1 MVSPK
6 NVVKVS
12 SFQRAKQLFDNIDK
26 GPFIEPPPNGSPVRV
41 ITAHSPGCLTSPKR
55 LQLGIPGG
63 SSMSTVSSTSHR
75 AAIDKITP
83 YSPGKPIEEVAR
95 ELGLD
100 PSSIVKLAS
109 NENPLGPSPLAVE
122 AMREHLE
129 DVRLYP
135 ETDGFPLRVA
145 LAEYYGVNPDQV
157 SIGRGSDE
165 IMHFLS
171 IAYLEPGDEVI
182 MGDPPFSMYEIST
195 KVMGATPVKVPLAK
209 NYAHDL
215 PAMADAITEHTKII
229 YFANP
234 HNPTGAMNTQAEV
247 EAFLARVPERVLVV
261 LDEAYCEYVTR
272 DDYPNSLQYV
282 KEGRNVIT
290 LRTFSKIYALAG
302 LRVGYGITS
311 RPEVL
316 QAIGQVREP
325 FNVANLALWAAIAS
339 LRDPNQVARSRKVN
353 EEGKAFL
360 YAAFAR
366 MGLPYVPTESNFILV
381 DTKQECRGVFGRL
394 LKEGVIVR
402 TGDIFGYPTMIRV
415 TIGSAAE
422 NARFIDALE
431 KVLAVV
437 A

>member
-1 MVSPK
+1 M
-6 NVVKVS
+6 NT
-12 SFQRAKQLFDNIDK
+12 L
-26 GPFIEPPPNGSPVRV
+26 
-41 ITAHSPGCLTSPKR
+41 
-55 LQLGIPGG
+55 
-63 SSMSTVSSTSHR
+63 SSTSHR
-75 AAIDKITP
+75 AAIDHITP

-100 PSSIVKLAS
+100 PSTIVKLAS
-109 NENPLGPSPLAVE
+109 NENPLGPSPRAIE

-145 LAEYYGVNPDQV
+145 LAEFYGVDKDEV
-157 SIGRGSDE
+157 TIGRGSDE

-171 IAYLEPGDEVI
+171 LAYLEPGDEVI

-195 KVMGATPVKVPLAK
+195 KVMGATPVKVPLK
-209 NYAHDL
+209 DYTHDL
-215 PAMADAITEHTKII
+215 QGMADAITDRTKLI

-234 HNPTGAMNTQAEV
+234 HNPTGAMNTKAEV
-247 EAFLARVPERVLVV
+247 DAFLDRVPERVLVV

-302 LRVGYGITS
+302 LRVGYGIT
-311 RPEVL
+311 RRQEVL

-325 FNVANLALWAAIAS
+325 FNVANLAQWAAIAS
-339 LRDPNQVARSRKVN
+339 LRDPNQVPRSRKVN
-353 EEGKAFL
+353 EEGKAYL
-360 YAAFAR
+360 YAAFER
-366 MGLPYVPTESNFILV
+366 MGLPYVPTQSNFILV

-394 LKEGVIVR
+394 LREGVIVR

-422 NARFIDALE
+422 NARFIAVLE
-431 KVLAVV
+431 KVLAV
-437 A
+437 AG

>member
-1 MVSPK
+1 
-6 NVVKVS
+6 
-12 SFQRAKQLFDNIDK
+12 
-26 GPFIEPPPNGSPVRV
+26 
-41 ITAHSPGCLTSPKR
+41 
-55 LQLGIPGG
+55 
-63 SSMSTVSSTSHR
+63 MSTISSTSHR
-75 AAIDKITP
+75 AAIDQITP

-135 ETDGFPLRVA
+135 ETDGYPLRVA
-145 LAEYYGVNPDQV
+145 LAEYYGVNADQV

-171 IAYLEPGDEVI
+171 VAYLEPGDEVI

-215 PAMADAITEHTKII
+215 QGMADAITDHTKII

-234 HNPTGAMNTQAEV
+234 HNPTGAMNTAAEV
-247 EAFLARVPERVLVV
+247 DAFLARVPERVLVV
-261 LDEAYCEYVTR
+261 LDEAYCEYVSR
-272 DDYPNSLQYV
+272 DDYPDSLQYV
-282 KEGRNVIT
+282 REGRNVIT

-302 LRVGYGITS
+302 LRVGYGISS

-325 FNVANLALWAAIAS
+325 FNVANLAQWAAIAS
-339 LRDPNQVARSRKVN
+339 LRDPNQVARSRTVN
-353 EEGKAFL
+353 DEGKTFL
-360 YAAFAR
+360 YAAFER

-422 NARFIDALE
+422 NARFIEALE